1 MEGPTSVLESGPS
14 AWIRSVPLNL
24 DLDFDSEGAI
34 DTTHN
39 ENQALCERVK
49 GRLILYSVSLFHD
62 SSMTPPDRE
71 LCNILT

>member
-14 AWIRSVPLNL
+14 AWIRSVPLSL
-24 DLDFDSEGAI
+24 DLDFSSAI
-34 DTTHN
+34 DTIHN
-39 ENQALCERVK
+39 ENEALCERVK

-71 LCNILT
+71 LCKILT